1 MGNVSYENEFCMQF
15 HFMQLKV
22 IFNDWSIDV
31 TPPDYMHP
39 TTVTIR
45 IPEGNAFS
53 AVFICVH
60 TIVRS

>member
-1 MGNVSYENEFCMQF
+1 MQF